1 MPAGETSSLAAAGGA
16 GGGDDISLGHLCFSL
31 MISLSLEL
39 MGAGLRYA
47 LRLSQSIN

>member
-1 MPAGETSSLAAAGGA
+1 MPASETSSLAAAGGA

-31 MISLSLEL
+31 IILEL